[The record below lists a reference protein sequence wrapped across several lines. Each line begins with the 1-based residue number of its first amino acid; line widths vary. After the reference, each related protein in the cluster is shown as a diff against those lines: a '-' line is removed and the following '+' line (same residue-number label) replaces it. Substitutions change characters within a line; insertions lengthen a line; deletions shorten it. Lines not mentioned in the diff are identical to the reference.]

1 MAKKENRGG
10 KRANAGSKPKYS
22 EPTKTIA
29 FRVPI
34 SKIDEVKDVIK
45 ALLLSFT
52 QNAP

>member
-1 MAKKENRGG
+1 MKKENRGG
-10 KRANAGSKPKYS
+10 KRANAGSKPKYY

-34 SKIDEVKDVIK
+34 SKIDEVKEVIK
-45 ALLLSFT
+45 TLLLSFT

>member
-1 MAKKENRGG
+1 MKKENRGG

-29 FRVPI
+29 FRVPE
-34 SKIDEVKDVIK
+34 SKINEVKEVVK
-45 ALLLSFT
+45 VLLNKYR

>member
-1 MAKKENRGG
+1 MKIKYHGG
-10 KRANAGSKPKYS
+10 KRKGSGAKSKYN

-34 SKIDEVKDVIK
+34 SKINEVKEVIK